1 MPDRDSLFG
10 FIIGAVTAAS
20 LASLWMAFYA

>member
-20 LASLWMAFYA
+20 LVSLWMVFYA